1 MLLHPRSNTQM
12 PSPPIPAIHRIT
24 HEDSPAPNGRRNSAE
39 SRLSPSRNSP
49 LRRFWPLGRT
59 QSREEPFQAHDPY
72 KFRIHVLSCSSEGM
86 ERSQALLSS
95 FAIQLREIV
104 VQIYRHCLLRVPS
117 MYFTRVSR
125 IFEEAEVSRPDIE
138 RMIQGCAMGLDFPH
152 EWAPPQVSPA
162 LSRFKVSW
170 EDFIDSVI
178 REWKTLNVVS
188 ALLLSYVKRVTPR
201 D

>member
-1 MLLHPRSNTQM
+1 
-12 PSPPIPAIHRIT
+12 
-24 HEDSPAPNGRRNSAE
+24 
-39 SRLSPSRNSP
+39 
-49 LRRFWPLGRT
+49 
-59 QSREEPFQAHDPY
+59 
-72 KFRIHVLSCSSEGM
+72 
-86 ERSQALLSS
+86 
-95 FAIQLREIV
+95 
-104 VQIYRHCLLRVPS
+104 

>member
-1 MLLHPRSNTQM
+1 MFLQVRHLTMSS
-12 PSPPIPAIHRIT
+12 PSIPAIQRLT
-24 HEDSPAPNGRRNSAE
+24 HDD
-39 SRLSPSRNSP
+39 SPSRGRRSSVDSRHSPTRSSP

-59 QSREEPFQAHDPY
+59 HSREEPFIPLDPY
-72 KFRIHVLSCSSEGM
+72 KFRLHAFKLSPEEM
-86 ERSQALLSS
+86 ERSRAFLQS
-95 FAIQLREIV
+95 FLTQLREVI

-138 RMIQGCAMGLDFPH
+138 RMVQGCAMGLDFPH

-162 LSRFKVSW
+162 LVRFKISW
-170 EDFIDSVI
+170 EDFIDSLI

-188 ALLLSYVKRVTPR
+188 ALLLS
-201 D
+201 